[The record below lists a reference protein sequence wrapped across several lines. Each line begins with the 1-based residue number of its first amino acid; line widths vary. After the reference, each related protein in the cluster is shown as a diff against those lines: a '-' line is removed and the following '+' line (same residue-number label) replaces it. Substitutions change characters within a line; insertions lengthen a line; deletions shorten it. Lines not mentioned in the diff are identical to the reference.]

1 MKKFAF
7 VIALVASLV
16 MPNPAQAAQ
25 TGFVGG
31 PLTNL
36 DSPASI
42 HIALSNF
49 PTKGG
54 LYIMECAEGVAGA
67 RPTVC
72 NAAVQL
78 WVSTDANASF
88 KPTADIVFK
97 PTSTFTGADC
107 TMVKCGIFLR
117 YDHTVPNDLTEDQFI
132 AITFK
137 AGASAGPTLA
147 ADEITATING
157 TVLSNKTPLKLAY
170 RAPAVLAATSKAGAV
185 LTYVSLAPACA
196 LKDKQI
202 TALKGT
208 GFCDIAITSAGN
220 ATAAAVTSHFPL
232 ELTLGTQTIST
243 VAASSTKKVK
253 LPATTNFG
261 EPVTYV
267 GSGSCKTNKNFI
279 SAKKGTCTII
289 ASAKGAT
296 DLYSAFSQKFVL
308 KVK

>member
-1 MKKFAF
+1 MKKIAV
-7 VIALVASLV
+7 VIALFASVL
-16 MPNPAQAAQ
+16 MPHQAQAAQ
-25 TGFVGG
+25 TGFMGG

-54 LYIMECAEGVAGA
+54 LYVMECAEGMAGA

-78 WVSTDANASF
+78 WVSNDANATF

-107 TMVKCGIFLR
+107 TVIKCGIFLR

-132 AITFK
+132 ALTFK
-137 AGASAGPTLA
+137 SGAPAPTA
-147 ADEITATING
+147 VAPDEISATLNG
-157 TVLSNKTPLKLAY
+157 VAMSSRTPLKLGY

-185 LTYVSLAPACA
+185 LTYASLAPACA
-196 LKDKQI
+196 INGMQI

-208 GFCDIAITSAGN
+208 GFCDIAITSAGT
-220 ATAAAVTSHFPL
+220 ATAAAVTAHFPL
-232 ELTLGTQTIST
+232 ELTLGTQTITAVS
-243 VAASSTKKVK
+243 ASSTKKIK
-253 LPATTNFG
+253 LPAITNFG
-261 EPVTYV
+261 ETVTYL
-267 GSGSCKTNKNFI
+267 GTGSCTTSKNLVT
-279 SAKKGTCTII
+279 AKKGTCTIV
-289 ASAKGAT
+289 AGARGST
-296 DLYSAFSQKFVL
+296 DLYAPLNKRFVI